1 LLHRCGFWE
10 EGAAGQ
16 SRLRLV
22 SRKTQ
27 KFGREAESR
36 RRGQMSYT
44 REVLDDVRAQ
54 LAPEDTVIKEARE
67 RRDASKA
74 AGESFPG
81 ALRSYN
87 SGSLAHGTA
96 NCPVHQR
103 DKGLDA
109 DCGVV
114 LDRRAYPTLGPDV
127 FGGEGPVE
135 IVEEMRLHVLG
146 ELRRDYPKVE
156 AETTKR
162 AILLTFH
169 EPFRD
174 GEDPTVDLVVG
185 LTRRDAPGLWIPNTE
200 RDTWDPSDPEKHT
213 ELLTSGGRELRRSR
227 AHAIRLAKAE
237 NKRTSPAPL
246 CSFNVEAFGWMF
258 VEAGESDPE
267 ALLALWRRG
276 ADDLSQR
283 FTPDPAGVSAPIK
296 VEDMQ
301 LAVDRLSEAADRLE
315 RALARDWDTQYVR
328 EQLQPLW
335 PDFINITGDQAA
347 TKARL
352 AAAIKSKSNV
362 AVTTTGALTTGAGLR
377 LKQSR
382 SYGNG

>member
-1 LLHRCGFWE
+1 MVEERTDPTAGPVATILGLSGSEVALLHRCGFWE

-16 SRLRLV
+16 FRLRLV

-185 LTRRDAPGLWIPNTE
+185 LTDATPLACGFRT
-200 RDTWDPSDPEKHT
+200 PSATLGTRPT
-213 ELLTSGGRELRRSR
+213 RRS
-227 AHAIRLAKAE
+227 
-237 NKRTSPAPL
+237 
-246 CSFNVEAFGWMF
+246 
-258 VEAGESDPE
+258 
-267 ALLALWRRG
+267 
-276 ADDLSQR
+276 
-283 FTPDPAGVSAPIK
+283 TPSC
-296 VEDMQ
+296 
-301 LAVDRLSEAADRLE
+301 
-315 RALARDWDTQYVR
+315 
-328 EQLQPLW
+328 
-335 PDFINITGDQAA
+335 
-347 TKARL
+347 
-352 AAAIKSKSNV
+352 
-362 AVTTTGALTTGAGLR
+362 
-377 LKQSR
+377 
-382 SYGNG
+382 